1 MMVASNRACLVRGFA
16 VWVLI
21 ALAETIHGTL
31 RTVLL
36 APRVGDLASRQ
47 VGVLTG
53 SLMILMIAYSTIN
66 WIGASTGRQ
75 RAAVGAL
82 WVVLMLVFEVT
93 LGRALGLSW
102 ERIASDYLPSQ
113 GGLMIVGTTVLAL
126 APTIA
131 FRLQSRRRRTH

>member
-1 MMVASNRACLVRGFA
+1 MIVASNRACLVRGFA
-16 VWVLI
+16 VWILI

-31 RTVLL
+31 RTILL
-36 APRVGDLASRQ
+36 APRVGDQASRQ

-53 SLMILMIAYSTIN
+53 SLMIMVIAYITIT

-75 RAAVGAL
+75 QAAIGAL
-82 WVVLMLVFEVT
+82 WVGLMLIFEVT

-113 GGLMIVGTTVLAL
+113 GGLMVLGMAVLAL

-131 FRLQSRRRRTH
+131 FRLRSRRR